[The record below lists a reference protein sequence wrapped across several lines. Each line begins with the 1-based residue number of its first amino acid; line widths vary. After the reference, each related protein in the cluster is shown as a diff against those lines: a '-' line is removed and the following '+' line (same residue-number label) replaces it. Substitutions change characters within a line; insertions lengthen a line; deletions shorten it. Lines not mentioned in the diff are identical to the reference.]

1 MCTHRGRRTRRVRHA
16 HAGAAYT
23 ARPLSALRCPS
34 CATGSGAAPVPR
46 RVAALPRGR
55 CTLCYEWAPTVSCRV
70 LGQSWMGKFFI
81 YVFVDERE
89 NLPAIIYLPI
99 LDCVCRN
106 PRCLESCA
114 HKWKVVDLNAP
125 TKCRSCGYRSQSN
138 GGCFPN
144 PLGRKF
150 GHPHAHRSDGVTIYR
165 HSAG

>member
-55 CTLCYEWAPTVSCRV
+55 WTLCYEWAPTVSCRV
-70 LGQSWMGKFFI
+70 LGQSWMGKL
-81 YVFVDERE
+81 FVDEHE

-99 LDCVCRN
+99 LDCVTAETRDVWN
-106 PRCLESCA
+106 HVAR
-114 HKWKVVDLNAP
+114 KWKVVDLNAAAE
-125 TKCRSCGYRSQSN
+125 CRSCGYRSQSN